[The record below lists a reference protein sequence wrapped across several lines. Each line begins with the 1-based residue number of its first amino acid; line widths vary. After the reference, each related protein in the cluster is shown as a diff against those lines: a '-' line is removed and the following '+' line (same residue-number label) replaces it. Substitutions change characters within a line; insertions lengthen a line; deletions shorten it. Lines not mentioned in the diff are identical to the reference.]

1 MQPTKQPALDG
12 ATVAGAHLARYG
24 IRVERKHFTFDLREN
39 VRGRF
44 LRITEEVGGRFDT
57 IIIPLSGIEP
67 FRDGLNKMIEISK
80 SQAPGTQVRDF
91 TRRE

>member
-1 MQPTKQPALDG
+1 MQPTKQPALESATG
-12 ATVAGAHLARYG
+12 AGTHLARYG

-39 VRGRF
+39 VRGSF

-57 IIIPLSGIEP
+57 IIIPLSGVEQ
-67 FRDGLNKMIEISK
+67 FRDALNKMIEISK